1 MHCSLHRDEIVELKP
16 DNKAAQT
23 PSPLKK
29 RAKRMPEE
37 NERRAATK
45 RARRKH
51 ADRDASS
58 ESDSE
63 EEAEES
69 KIFSVDRPTNRGTL
83 LRKSV
88 PPPRFADIYQN
99 APGPIAATSPRR
111 RRGKPAGS
119 RKVKTLPRSAGSGRR
134 TEKSGQAVESFVE
147 DVEVVKVRKVRKR

>member
-1 MHCSLHRDEIVELKP
+1 MHRSLHRDEIVELKP
-16 DNKAAQT
+16 WT
-23 PSPLKK
+23 PPLRKK

-37 NERRAATK
+37 KERRAATK

-69 KIFSVDRPTNRGTL
+69 KIFSVDRPTNRGMQ
-83 LRKSV
+83 RRSV
-88 PPPRFADIYQN
+88 PPPRFADIYQK
-99 APGPIAATSPRR
+99 APEPIAATPPRR

-119 RKVKTLPRSAGSGRR
+119 RKVKSPPRSAGSGRR
-134 TEKSGQAVESFVE
+134 TKKSGQAVESFVE
-147 DVEVVKVRKVRKR
+147 DVEVVKVRKR